1 MTDLYHLID
10 NDLTCSPTGDLQSV
24 DGLTLG
30 NQRVLRR
37 LLTAPGSYFW
47 QPDYGGGLQPAP
59 VITLAPITNGV
70 VVSITY
76 VDAVSGGQAA
86 VTFNVNP

>member
-1 MTDLYHLID
+1 
-10 NDLTCSPTGDLQSV
+10 
-24 DGLTLG
+24 
-30 NQRVLRR
+30 LRR

-47 QPDYGGGLQPAP
+47 QPDYGGGLPACVGQNPSADALIAVIRNQLALEAAVAPQPAP